1 MSSEDRED
9 FLTEDPEIPGQ
20 RWCLLS
26 FLSPEN
32 VLKKKDVFFFN
43 EFISKFEFNMKTK
56 LVEEFLAKLTNNVN
70 ESLETHA
77 VEFEKQDLSGV
88 ATSCRNAKLDVTGVL
103 TSLQE
108 FVKKNAQ
115 EMTYDNVKEKYDDY
129 MYSNRERLEDEYYKK
144 NDFHTTVRGL
154 KIRGVYGSQE
164 EANLRAKKLQKQD
177 PVSNIYCAELGKWLP
192 WDPEPSRIKEQEY
205 AEDELNTLMKK
216 YRENEEAREEFYRDI
231 KNKNKNR
238 ERNIDNVVGP
248 SQTDSSSMFDQM
260 GDLAMQRKLNN

>member
-1 MSSEDRED
+1 MSSEGHED
-9 FLTEDPEIPGQ
+9 FLSADPEIPGQ

-32 VLKKKDVFFFN
+32 VLKKKDVYFFN
-43 EFISKFEFNMKTK
+43 EFVSKFEFNMKTK
-56 LVEEFLAKLTNNVN
+56 LVEEFLAKLTQNVN
-70 ESLETHA
+70 DSLETHA

-88 ATSCRNAKLDVTGVL
+88 AITCRNAKLRVDSVL

-108 FVKKNAQ
+108 FVKKNTQ
-115 EMTYDNVKEKYDDY
+115 EMTYDNVKNKYDDY
-129 MYSNRERLEDEYYKK
+129 MYSNRERLEEEYYKA

-154 KIRGVYGSQE
+154 KIRGVYGSQD

-192 WDPEPSRIKEQEY
+192 WDPEPSQIKEQEY

-216 YRENEEAREEFYRDI
+216 YKENEEAREEFYRD
-231 KNKNKNR
+231 KKNKNR
-238 ERNIDNVVGP
+238 ERKVENIVGP
-248 SQTDSSSMFDQM
+248 SETNTAMFDQV
-260 GDLAMQRKLNN
+260 GDLAIQRKMEQ